1 MTAALPPIDPGD
13 RLRFSGF
20 LEPHMKGLFEWLWQ
34 QALEW
39 VGVLLLSLF
48 LMCIFGSPSHLFES
62 FLFPFVLCA
71 MAKLVGII

>member
-1 MTAALPPIDPGD
+1 
-13 RLRFSGF
+13 
-20 LEPHMKGLFEWLWQ
+20 MKAIFEWLWQ

-39 VGVLLLSLF
+39 VGVLMLSLF

>member
-1 MTAALPPIDPGD
+1 MKALI
-13 RLRFSGF
+13 
-20 LEPHMKGLFEWLWQ
+20 EWLWQ

-48 LMCIFGSPSHLFES
+48 LMCIFGNAHYPLQS

>member
-1 MTAALPPIDPGD
+1 
-13 RLRFSGF
+13 
-20 LEPHMKGLFEWLWQ
+20 MKAIFEWLWQ

-48 LMCIFGSPSHLFES
+48 LMCIFGNPSYLFES